1 MNDFEFIL
9 QDAGKDVKINEVEKR
24 VLLTNRTISNYEEK
38 NIHSI
43 EEIKRGDIVEV
54 DNNKYL
60 IISDTS
66 TKRYGKYK
74 AIMRRCNETLPLEK
88 CEEVQIGVD
97 PVYGTP
103 IYDTLCSMSGS
114 LPCIVDTN
122 LFSVSTNQAINVPQ
136 DEIIVTIQDNESN
149 RTVYDLASKI
159 ELYGHSWQIQGVD
172 LTKNGIMNL
181 HCKYN

>member
-9 QDAGKDVKINEVEKR
+9 QDAGKDIKINEVEKR

-74 AIMRRCNETLPLEK
+74 AIMRRCNETLPK
-88 CEEVQIGVD
+88 QVCENTYVGDD
-97 PVYGTP
+97 PTWGTP
-103 IYDTLCSMSGS
+103 IYKEVCSLNGTQ
-114 LPCIVDTN
+114 PCIVDTQT
-122 LFSVSTNQAINVPQ
+122 FSVSANQAINIPQ
-136 DEIIVTIQDNESN
+136 DEIVITLQDNDSN
-149 RTVYDLASKI
+149 RTVYDIGNKVQ
-159 ELYGHSWQIQGVD
+159 LYDHGWEIQGVD
-172 LTKNGIMNL
+172 LTKNGIMNI